1 MAHEPVAQR
10 FAPEATVE
18 AMAAAIRERTA
29 PADVRADYPG
39 WLRARG
45 VDDEDARALAA
56 IGAERLLVYRSLVHN
71 RLLTAIREFV
81 PRAAARRGREA
92 LRADFAAFME
102 LQGPRSPYLR
112 DVPGEF
118 IAWIGARWAED
129 ESVPDWLSELARHE
143 LLELDVRN
151 DPRGGEPPT
160 GAELALDRALVFDG
174 SARLMRY
181 AFAVHRLPAAVDDRG
196 EPERRSTDLLVF
208 RDGRNKVRYLELTPW
223 AGLVLVQLLVER
235 HALADGLQRAAAS
248 LGEPLDDDK
257 LGKAAML
264 FAELTDTGVLLGA
277 TPPPDPG

>member
-1 MAHEPVAQR
+1 MS
-10 FAPEATVE
+10 

-29 PADVRADYPG
+29 PADVRADYLA

-45 VDDEDARALAA
+45 IDDDDARALAA
-56 IGAERLLVYRSLVHN
+56 VGGERLLVYRSLVHN
-71 RLLTAIREFV
+71 RLMTAIREFV

-92 LRADFAAFME
+92 LRSDFATFME

-118 IAWIGARWAED
+118 VAWVGERWAED
-129 ESVPDWLSELARHE
+129 SAVPDWLSELARHE

-181 AFAVHRLPAAVDDRG
+181 AFAVHRLPKSVDDRSG
-196 EPERRSTDLLVF
+196 PERRSTDLLVF
-208 RDGRNKVRYLELTPW
+208 RDRRNKVRYLELTPW
-223 AGLVLVQLLVER
+223 AGLVLAHLLVER
-235 HALADGLQRAAAS
+235 HPLADGLRRAASS

-257 LGKAAML
+257 LAKAAML

-277 TPPPDPG
+277 AALPSPPDPG